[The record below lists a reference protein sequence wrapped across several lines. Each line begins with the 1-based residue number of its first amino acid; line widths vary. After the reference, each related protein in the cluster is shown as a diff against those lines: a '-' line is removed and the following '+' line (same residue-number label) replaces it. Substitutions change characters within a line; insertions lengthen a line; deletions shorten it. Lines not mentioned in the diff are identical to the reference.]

1 MKNKLFPYLFGLLM
15 IQQLS
20 GQFLDTASPLQF
32 DGSGTL
38 SKTIS
43 GFSLTGRSIALKEP
57 ISIEGAAL
65 RFNGE
70 ATSDIWIQYAYPSGE
85 LSNKYPA
92 KLFQEP
98 NSNRFIASV
107 LHASEKPVIGIR
119 YIAESNSNIRFLN
132 GGIYSPLENEN
143 YEPNNSM
150 PPMPKISDVDKPKI
164 ISRSEWGARNPK
176 YDYSNHPYFNKMTL
190 HHAAGWA
197 ATTLDEGKKAV
208 KSIQEFHQDGRG
220 WSDIGYHFLVDMA
233 GNIYQGRPE
242 TVLGAHVGGANT
254 GNIGVCILGCY
265 HPPETSIPCND
276 EMTYNSEQSLIQ
288 LYAWISDTYGVEPK
302 VLKGHRDY
310 FGNTSCP
317 GNNVWS
323 MLPQLRSE
331 IALFILYGFQPTR
344 FALFQNYP
352 NPFNSSTTLHY
363 DLPEPARVS
372 VIIYDVLGSEVI
384 RLIDQDQHYGY
395 KKIIWD
401 GKNAQGNLVS
411 PGIYFYRA
419 ELGELIETK
428 KMILLK

>member
-1 MKNKLFPYLFGLLM
+1 MKNKLFPCLFGLLI
-15 IQQLS
+15 IQQLN
-20 GQFLDTASPLQF
+20 GQFLDTASPLEF
-32 DGSGTL
+32 DGTGAL
-38 SKTIS
+38 SKTTS
-43 GFSLTGRSIALKEP
+43 GFSLQGRSVPFQEP
-57 ISIEGAAL
+57 SFIEGAAL
-65 RFNGE
+65 RFSGDPN
-70 ATSDIWIQYAYPSGE
+70 ADIWIQYVYNNEVSE
-85 LSNKYPA
+85 KYPA
-92 KLFQEP
+92 KIFKEP
-98 NSNRFIASV
+98 NSDRFIASV
-107 LHASEKPVIGIR
+107 LRTSEKPVIEVR
-119 YIAESNSNIRFLN
+119 YIAQSPSNIIFIN
-132 GGIYSPLENEN
+132 GGIYDPLENEN
-143 YEPNNSM
+143 YDPNNTRL
-150 PPMPKISDVDKPKI
+150 PMPKISDVDKPNI

-190 HHAAGWA
+190 HHAAGWGA
-197 ATTLDEGKKAV
+197 KTLDEGKAAV

-276 EMTYNSEQSLIQ
+276 EMSYDSEKSLIQ

-344 FALFQNYP
+344 YALFQNYP
-352 NPFNSSTTLHY
+352 NPFNASTTLHY
-363 DLPEPARVS
+363 DVPEPSDVK
-372 VIIYDVLGSEVI
+372 ITIYDILGKEIITIV
-384 RLIDQDQHYGY
+384 DEFQYYGY

-401 GKNAQGNLVS
+401 GKNRNGKIVS
-411 PGIYFYRA
+411 PGVYFYRA
-419 ELGELIETK
+419 HLGDLVETK
-428 KMILLK
+428 KMIMLK

>member
-1 MKNKLFPYLFGLLM
+1 
-15 IQQLS
+15 
-20 GQFLDTASPLQF
+20 
-32 DGSGTL
+32 
-38 SKTIS
+38 
-43 GFSLTGRSIALKEP
+43 
-57 ISIEGAAL
+57 
-65 RFNGE
+65 
-70 ATSDIWIQYAYPSGE
+70 
-85 LSNKYPA
+85 
-92 KLFQEP
+92 
-98 NSNRFIASV
+98 
-107 LHASEKPVIGIR
+107 
-119 YIAESNSNIRFLN
+119 
-132 GGIYSPLENEN
+132 
-143 YEPNNSM
+143 
-150 PPMPKISDVDKPKI
+150 
-164 ISRSEWGARNPK
+164 
-176 YDYSNHPYFNKMTL
+176 
-190 HHAAGWA
+190 
-197 ATTLDEGKKAV
+197 
-208 KSIQEFHQDGRG
+208 
-220 WSDIGYHFLVDMA
+220 
-233 GNIYQGRPE
+233 
-242 TVLGAHVGGANT
+242 
-254 GNIGVCILGCY
+254 
-265 HPPETSIPCND
+265 
-276 EMTYNSEQSLIQ
+276 MTYNSEQSLIQ

>member
-1 MKNKLFPYLFGLLM
+1 MKNKLFPCLFGLLI
-15 IQQLS
+15 IQQLN
-20 GQFLDTASPLQF
+20 GQFLDTASPLEF
-32 DGSGTL
+32 DGTGDL
-38 SKTIS
+38 SKTTS
-43 GFSLTGRSIALKEP
+43 GFSLQGRSVPFQEP
-57 ISIEGAAL
+57 SFIEGAAL
-65 RFNGE
+65 RFSGDPN
-70 ATSDIWIQYAYPSGE
+70 ADIWIQYVYNNEVSE
-85 LSNKYPA
+85 KYPA
-92 KLFQEP
+92 KLFKEP
-98 NSNRFIASV
+98 NSDRFIASV
-107 LHASEKPVIGIR
+107 LRTSEKPVIEVR
-119 YIAESNSNIRFLN
+119 YIAQSPSNIIFLN
-132 GGIYSPLENEN
+132 GGIYDPLENEN
-143 YEPNNSM
+143 YDPNDTRL
-150 PPMPKISDVDKPKI
+150 PMPKISDVDKPNI

-190 HHAAGWA
+190 HHAAGWGA
-197 ATTLDEGKKAV
+197 KTLDEGKAAV

-276 EMTYNSEQSLIQ
+276 EMSYDSEKSLIQ

-331 IALFILYGFQPTR
+331 IVLFILYGFQPTR
-344 FALFQNYP
+344 YALFQNYP
-352 NPFNSSTTLHY
+352 NPFNASTTLHY
-363 DLPEPARVS
+363 DVPEPSDVK
-372 VIIYDVLGSEVI
+372 ITIYDILGKEIITIV
-384 RLIDQDQHYGY
+384 DEFQYYGY

-401 GKNAQGNLVS
+401 GKNRNGKIVS
-411 PGIYFYRA
+411 PGVYFYRA
-419 ELGELIETK
+419 HLGDLVETK
-428 KMILLK
+428 KMIMLK

>member
-1 MKNKLFPYLFGLLM
+1 MKNKLFPCLFGFLI
-15 IQQLS
+15 IQQLN

-32 DGSGTL
+32 DGTGAL
-38 SKTIS
+38 SKTTS
-43 GFSLTGRSIALKEP
+43 GFSLQGRSVPFQEP
-57 ISIEGAAL
+57 SFIEGAAL
-65 RFNGE
+65 RFSGDPN
-70 ATSDIWIQYAYPSGE
+70 ADIWIQYVYNNEVSE
-85 LSNKYPA
+85 KYPA
-92 KLFQEP
+92 KIFKEP
-98 NSNRFIASV
+98 NSDRFIASV
-107 LHASEKPVIGIR
+107 LRTSEKPVIEVR
-119 YIAESNSNIRFLN
+119 YIAQSPSNIIFLN
-132 GGIYSPLENEN
+132 GGIYDPLENEN
-143 YEPNNSM
+143 YDPDNTRL
-150 PPMPKISDVDKPKI
+150 PMPKISDVDKPNI

-190 HHAAGWA
+190 HHAAGWGA
-197 ATTLDEGKKAV
+197 KTLDEGKAAV

-276 EMTYNSEQSLIQ
+276 EMSYDSEKSLIQ

-344 FALFQNYP
+344 YALFQNYP
-352 NPFNSSTTLHY
+352 NPFNASTTLHY
-363 DLPEPARVS
+363 DVPEPSDVK
-372 VIIYDVLGSEVI
+372 ITIYDILGKEIITIV
-384 RLIDQDQHYGY
+384 DEFQYYGY

-401 GKNAQGNLVS
+401 GKNRNGKIVS
-411 PGIYFYRA
+411 PGVYFYRA
-419 ELGELIETK
+419 HLGDLVETK
-428 KMILLK
+428 KMIMLK

>member
-1 MKNKLFPYLFGLLM
+1 MKNKLFPCLFGLLI
-15 IQQLS
+15 IQQLN
-20 GQFLDTASPLQF
+20 GQFLDTASPLEF
-32 DGSGTL
+32 DGTGAL
-38 SKTIS
+38 SKTTS
-43 GFSLTGRSIALKEP
+43 GFSLQGRSVPFQEP
-57 ISIEGAAL
+57 SFIEGAAL
-65 RFNGE
+65 RFSGDPN
-70 ATSDIWIQYAYPSGE
+70 ADIWIQYVYNNEVSE
-85 LSNKYPA
+85 KYPA
-92 KLFQEP
+92 KIFKEP
-98 NSNRFIASV
+98 NSDRFIASV
-107 LHASEKPVIGIR
+107 LRTSEKPVIEVR
-119 YIAESNSNIRFLN
+119 YIAQSPSNIIFLN
-132 GGIYSPLENEN
+132 GGIYDPLENEN
-143 YEPNNSM
+143 YDPNNTRL
-150 PPMPKISDVDKPKI
+150 PMPKISDVDKPNI

-190 HHAAGWA
+190 HHAAGWGA
-197 ATTLDEGKKAV
+197 KTLDEGKAAV

-276 EMTYNSEQSLIQ
+276 EMSYDSEKSLIQ

-344 FALFQNYP
+344 YALFQNYP
-352 NPFNSSTTLHY
+352 NPFNASTTLHY
-363 DLPEPARVS
+363 DVPEPSDVK
-372 VIIYDVLGSEVI
+372 ITIYDILGKEIITIV
-384 RLIDQDQHYGY
+384 DEFQYYGY

-401 GKNAQGNLVS
+401 GKNRNGKIVS
-411 PGIYFYRA
+411 PGVYFYRA
-419 ELGELIETK
+419 HLGDLVETK
-428 KMILLK
+428 KMIMLK

>member
-1 MKNKLFPYLFGLLM
+1 MKNKLFPCLFGFLI
-15 IQQLS
+15 IQQLN
-20 GQFLDTASPLQF
+20 GQFLDTTSPLQF
-32 DGSGTL
+32 DGTGAL
-38 SKTIS
+38 SKTTS
-43 GFSLTGRSIALKEP
+43 GFSLQGRSVPFQEP
-57 ISIEGAAL
+57 SFIEGVAL
-65 RFNGE
+65 RFSGDPN
-70 ATSDIWIQYAYPSGE
+70 ADIWIQYVYNNEVSE
-85 LSNKYPA
+85 KYPA
-92 KLFQEP
+92 KIFKEP
-98 NSNRFIASV
+98 NSDRFIASV
-107 LHASEKPVIGIR
+107 LRTSEKPVIEVR
-119 YIAESNSNIRFLN
+119 YIAQSPSNIIFLN
-132 GGIYSPLENEN
+132 GGIYDPLENEN
-143 YEPNNSM
+143 YDPNNTRL
-150 PPMPKISDVDKPKI
+150 PMPKISDVDKPNI

-190 HHAAGWA
+190 HHAAGWGA
-197 ATTLDEGKKAV
+197 KTLDEGKAAV

-276 EMTYNSEQSLIQ
+276 EMSYDSEKSLIQ

-344 FALFQNYP
+344 YALFQNYP
-352 NPFNSSTTLHY
+352 NPFNASTTLHY
-363 DLPEPARVS
+363 DVPEPSDVK
-372 VIIYDVLGSEVI
+372 ITIYDILGKEIITIV
-384 RLIDQDQHYGY
+384 DEFQYYGY

-401 GKNAQGNLVS
+401 GKNRNGKIVS
-411 PGIYFYRA
+411 PGVYFYRA
-419 ELGELIETK
+419 HLGDLVETK
-428 KMILLK
+428 KMIMLK